1 MKKILVIL
9 CFLLIPFQ
17 AIKAT
22 SGSCS
27 LHSGVNCYAGSDW
40 DGSVICN
47 DGWKDSLVR
56 YSDADECSASKY
68 IYIADLDQYNKII
81 NDIRISCNS
90 SKQSTKD
97 FFNNLIQES
106 KQKYLNLANSEK
118 ARLLKLG
125 ITPSDSAWSN
135 AEAGQLERAA
145 TAETTIKN
153 DMDMHLAETEN
164 SCLKKELVYIYD
176 PNLYNRVCT
185 SKLGVYSQFNKTKQE
200 CECLDGYVFGF
211 DSSSFSLACIKKVIC
226 ETGFILNNGVCNK
239 LYVNVATEDKNTEK
253 KSEIIA
259 TTTNNIKQSI
269 NDSDYTVDKNLANKL
284 KGKILLQV
292 ELHGEAWYINPS
304 NSKRYYMADGASAYT
319 IMRELSIGIS
329 NRDFN
334 KLSIDKIFAKKQAG
348 KIFIKTEDFGEAYYI
363 DNNGNSYYLKNG
375 AEAYSLMKKL
385 GLGIKNSDLNKI
397 EIGQ

>member
-1 MKKILVIL
+1 MKKILIIL

-27 LHSGVNCYAGSDW
+27 LHSGVNCYAGPDW

-47 DGWKDSLVR
+47 DGWKDSLTR
-56 YSDADECSASKY
+56 YSDADECNSSKY
-68 IYIADLDQYNKII
+68 VYIADLDQYNKII

-97 FFNNLIQES
+97 FYNNLIQES
-106 KQKYLNLANSEK
+106 NQKYLNLANAEK
-118 ARLLKLG
+118 ARLLRLG
-125 ITPSDSAWSN
+125 VSPSDSAWSN

-145 TAETTIKN
+145 AAERTLRN
-153 DMDMHLAETEN
+153 NMDTQLAEIEN

-176 PNLYNRVCT
+176 QNLYNKICT

-200 CECLDGYVFGF
+200 CECLDGYIFGF
-211 DSSSFSLACIKKVIC
+211 NSSSFSLACIKKIAC
-226 ETGFILNNGVCNK
+226 DAGFIINNGVCNK
-239 LYVNVATEDKNTEK
+239 INVNVTTEK
-253 KSEIIA
+253 NSVIIA
-259 TTTNNIKQSI
+259 TTTNNTKQTTNNS
-269 NDSDYTVDKNLANKL
+269 NYVLDKNLANKL

-292 ELHGEAWYINPS
+292 ESRGEAWYINPL
-304 NSKRYYMADGASAYT
+304 NSKRYYMADGSSAYA
-319 IMRELSIGIS
+319 IMRELGVGIS

-334 KLSIDKIFAKKQAG
+334 KLLTNKTFAKKQAG
-348 KIFIKTEDFGEAYYI
+348 KIFIKVEDSGKAYYI
-363 DNNGNSYYLKNG
+363 NNNGDSYYLKNG
-375 AEAYSLMKKL
+375 SEAYSIMRKL

-397 EIGQ
+397 EIEQ